1 VLKGAA
7 DGGAEAGV
15 RIHAEDRALAEQFG
29 QHRSAA
35 VLAAS
40 VHPDEALYLMGLL
53 AHRLDEDRQ
62 QPGGVVCH
70 HYGGDDVARV
80 RCVL

>member
-7 DGGAEAGV
+7 DGGAEASV
-15 RIHAEDRALAEQFG
+15 RIHTEDRALAEQFG
-29 QHRSAA
+29 QHRPAA
-35 VLAAS
+35 VLAAG
-40 VHPDEALYLMGLL
+40 VHPDEALYRMSLL
-53 AHRLDEDRQ
+53 AHRFDEARQ
-62 QPGGVVCH
+62 QPGGVVGH